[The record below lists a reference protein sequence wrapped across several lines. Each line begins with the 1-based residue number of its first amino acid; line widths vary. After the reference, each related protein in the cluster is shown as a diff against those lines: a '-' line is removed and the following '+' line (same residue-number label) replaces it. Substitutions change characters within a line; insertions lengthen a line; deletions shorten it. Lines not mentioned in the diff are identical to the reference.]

1 MTNRRKTSIGI
12 KIKTHV
18 INIIK
23 HICLVGNSILNVFQN
38 IQMSYR
44 VCLVSFKKEMC
55 CWEKFIKLSRLSL
68 IAIYILLKSHLFEI
82 KLGTNCQ
89 TSKIYRA
96 RTFTL
101 VLVYINLHFMEVI
114 KAVVIWIPNQ
124 FNTNLCLNNNNFKR
138 GKKWIFTLR
147 AILITFIVSKLIQNI
162 SGIKMHCFNKI
173 FCRVTTVFPRKFP
186 SNHCEGQ
193 NISRILFDI
202 WRIFARDRG
211 MIFKR

>member
-18 INIIK
+18 IKIIK
-23 HICLVGNSILNVFQN
+23 HICLAGNSILNVFQN

-44 VCLVSFKKEMC
+44 VCLVSFKKEIC

-68 IAIYILLKSHLFEI
+68 IAIYILLHVKSHLFEI

-89 TSKIYRA
+89 TSKIYRP

-114 KAVVIWIPNQ
+114 KAVVIWIPNP

-138 GKKWIFTLR
+138 GKKWIL
-147 AILITFIVSKLIQNI
+147 TFKYFR
-162 SGIKMHCFNKI
+162 H
-173 FCRVTTVFPRKFP
+173 
-186 SNHCEGQ
+186 
-193 NISRILFDI
+193 
-202 WRIFARDRG
+202 
-211 MIFKR
+211 